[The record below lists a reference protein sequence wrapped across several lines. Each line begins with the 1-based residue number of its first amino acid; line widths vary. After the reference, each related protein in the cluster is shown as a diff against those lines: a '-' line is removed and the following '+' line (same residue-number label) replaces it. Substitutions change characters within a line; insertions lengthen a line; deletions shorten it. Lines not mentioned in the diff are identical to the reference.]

1 MADDSRNIDD
11 LINESFSDDFG
22 DFDPG
27 SWDELNSRLEAS
39 AKGIDKLVFEAHIPV
54 EAVPDESVWE
64 GIQDALDV
72 QTVWERIQQKWN
84 SSLKYGW
91 YKIAGLFLLFI
102 LISLPLGNNSFQ
114 LNYSSEITAGQDDSE
129 TNITSNES
137 NQLDGKKVLV
147 KNTKEVSE
155 YNSTNEEIYRV
166 SNSSINKNPSL
177 NTGVLGQNAD
187 QKASDQNQSLKLEL
201 DKIEPRY
208 SSLTA
213 SSANILAAMSQ
224 PEEIISPN
232 EEKSKWTIGFLTE
245 INDTWIMDAETRS
258 GFLENSLVY
267 NDISFAPS
275 YGVFVNY
282 NLNGDYVI
290 GSDIYFSSNLK
301 TKNNLYKSGKLVS
314 KETELSYFKTSLSL
328 GKKLKKSFV
337 VKAGPYLSYLRHSS
351 VSFDGVITEYNS
363 SFNTLD
369 YGLQFNINREHDINA
384 FYLAYGLNSSV
395 GINNV
400 FDGLNKPAYLNQT
413 RNFTIGVNLRLGYN
427 F

>member
-1 MADDSRNIDD
+1 MADDNRNIDD
-11 LINESFSDDFG
+11 LINESYSDDFD

-27 SWDELNSRLEAS
+27 SWDDLSSRLEQGG
-39 AKGIDKLVFEAHIPV
+39 KGIDKLVFDSHIPI
-54 EAVPDESVWE
+54 EAIPDESVWE

-72 QTVWERIQQKWN
+72 QTVWERIQRKWI
-84 SSLKYGW
+84 SSLNYGW

-102 LISLPLGNNSFQ
+102 LISLPLGNDSFK
-114 LNYSSEITAGQDDSE
+114 LNYSSKNVAGQDDSE
-129 TNITSNES
+129 TNITSDES
-137 NQLDGKKVLV
+137 NHVNVQEVTV
-147 KNTKEVSE
+147 KNTQEDLD
-155 YNSTNEEIYRV
+155 NNLTNEEVYRA
-166 SNSSINKNPSL
+166 SNSSTNKSPSL
-177 NTGVLGQNAD
+177 NKEVLAQNED
-187 QKASDQNQSLKLEL
+187 LTSGDKYQSLKLEL
-201 DKIEPRY
+201 DKIAPRY
-208 SSLTA
+208 SSLTT
-213 SSANILAAMSQ
+213 SSANILTVMSQ
-224 PEEIISPN
+224 PEEIISPD

-258 GFLENSLVY
+258 GFMENSLVY

-282 NLNGDYVI
+282 NLNEDYVI

-301 TKNNLYKSGKLVS
+301 TENNLYKSGKLVS

-328 GKKLKKSFV
+328 GKKLKKNFV
-337 VKAGPYLSYLRHSS
+337 VNAGPYLSYLRHSG

-369 YGLQFNINREHDINA
+369 YGLQFNLNRVHDINA

-395 GINNV
+395 GINNI
-400 FDGLNKPAYLNQT
+400 FDGWNKPAYLNQT
-413 RNFTIGVNLRLGYN
+413 RNFTIGLNLRLGYN

>member
-39 AKGIDKLVFEAHIPV
+39 AKGIDKLVFDSHIPI
-54 EAVPDESVWE
+54 EAIPDESVWE

-72 QTVWERIQQKWN
+72 QTVWERIHRKWI
-84 SSLKYGW
+84 SSLNYGW

-102 LISLPLGNNSFQ
+102 LISLPLGNDSFK
-114 LNYSSEITAGQDDSE
+114 LNYSSKNVAGQDDSE
-129 TNITSNES
+129 TNITSDES
-137 NQLDGKKVLV
+137 NQLHGKEVLV

-155 YNSTNEEIYRV
+155 YNSTNEEVYRT
-166 SNSSINKNPSL
+166 SNSSVNKNPSL
-177 NTGVLGQNAD
+177 NNGVLEQNAD
-187 QKASDQNQSLKLEL
+187 LTASNQNQSLKLEL
-201 DKIEPRY
+201 DKIAPRY
-208 SSLTA
+208 SSLTT
-213 SSANILAAMSQ
+213 SFANILAVMSQ

-282 NLNGDYVI
+282 NLNSDYVI

-314 KETELSYFKTSLSL
+314 KETELSYFKTSLRL
-328 GKKLKKSFV
+328 GKKMKKNFV
-337 VKAGPYLSYLRHSS
+337 VNAGPYLSYLRHSS

-363 SFNTLD
+363 NFRALD
-369 YGLQFNINREHDINA
+369 YGLQFNMNREHDIND

-395 GINNV
+395 GINNI
-400 FDGLNKPAYLNQT
+400 FNGLNKPAYLNQT
-413 RNFTIGVNLRLGYN
+413 RNFTIGLNIRLGYN